1 MGKKKIAVLFGGMST
16 EHSVS
21 CVSATSVIK
30 GLNKDKYDVIPVG
43 LAENGDWL
51 PYSGEYDNIKNG
63 TWEEDARKK
72 NNVPFTE
79 EGCIMEPGIKAIR
92 ECDIVFPVLH
102 GAGGEDGT
110 VQGLLELMKKPYVGC
125 GVLASAVGM
134 DKAYTKV
141 VVAEKGIPQAKHVVA
156 HREDILKDKNCY
168 TQEISEKLGFP
179 CFVKPANSGSSVGV
193 FKVGTKEELPD
204 ILQEAQKYDR
214 KIIVEEFIDGREI
227 ECAVMGNAEPKAATP
242 GEIKPSAEFYD
253 FVDKYK
259 SGSSITV
266 IPAEIPQEKLE
277 EVRSNAL
284 KIYKAL
290 DCSGLSRVDFFYE
303 RNTGRII
310 FNEINTLPGFTDI
323 SMYSKLWAAEGV
335 DFSEILDRLIDYGFM
350 RIQENERI
358 VSK

>member
-1 MGKKKIAVLFGGMST
+1 
-16 EHSVS
+16 
-21 CVSATSVIK
+21 
-30 GLNKDKYDVIPVG
+30 
-43 LAENGDWL
+43 
-51 PYSGEYDNIKNG
+51 
-63 TWEEDARKK
+63 
-72 NNVPFTE
+72 
-79 EGCIMEPGIKAIR
+79 MEPGIKAIR
-92 ECDIVFPVLH
+92 DCDIVFPVLH

-335 DFSEILDRLIDYGFM
+335 DFSELLDRLIDYGFM

>member
-63 TWEEDARKK
+63 TWEEEARKE
-72 NNVPFTE
+72 NNVPFTA
-79 EGCIMEPGIKAIR
+79 EGCVMEPGIRTIR

-156 HREDILKDKNCY
+156 HREEILRDKNHY
-168 TQEISEKLGFP
+168 TNEIAEKLGFP

-193 FKVGTKEELPD
+193 FKVPSIDELAD

-227 ECAVMGNAEPKAATP
+227 ECAVMGNADPKAATP

-266 IPAEIPQEKLE
+266 IPAELPQETLD
-277 EVRSNAL
+277 EVKSNAL

-290 DCSGLSRVDFFYE
+290 DCSGLSRVDFFCE
-303 RNTGRII
+303 RKTGRII

-335 DFSEILDRLIDYGFM
+335 EFADLLDQLVDYGFKRM
-350 RIQENERI
+350 QENERI